1 MKFIDSSI
9 WLDHFA
15 ETSKNSIAIIESSEV
30 VQCSILSLYEVEK
43 RLIKL
48 KVTPEEIERAL
59 QFIKLIGIIINLNED
74 ILSQAVNF
82 SVKYNLSAIDA
93 LIYATAMEQNSI
105 LITAD
110 NNFRG
115 LPNTEIIDK

>member
-1 MKFIDSSI
+1 MRFIDSSI

-43 RLIKL
+43 RLIRL

-59 QFIKLIGIIINLNED
+59 QFIKLRGIIINLNED

-110 NNFRG
+110 NDFRG
-115 LPNTEIIDK
+115 LPNTEIINK

>member
-59 QFIKLIGIIINLNED
+59 QFIKLRGIIINLNED

>member
-1 MKFIDSSI
+1 MRFIDSSI

-43 RLIKL
+43 RLIRL

-59 QFIKLIGIIINLNED
+59 QFIKSRGIIINLNED

-110 NNFRG
+110 NDFRG
-115 LPNTEIIDK
+115 LPNTEIINK